1 MQAVILAAGRGERMG
16 ALTELTPKP
25 MLKVAGKNLIEHKLD
40 VLPSNIDEV
49 VIIVGYLGS
58 EIQKYFGGVYKGKRL
73 LYVVQ
78 EQARG
83 TADALWQAKDFLHDQ
98 FLVLNGDDLY
108 AQADLI
114 RCMVHQDGWYLL
126 AKDVPEDYVG
136 GIVEMGDDGS
146 IVRIT
151 ENTVNHVH
159 GKAGMNVYLLDTRVF
174 AAPLVPKA
182 PGSSEFGLPQTVL
195 AAAQQMHIPFRT
207 EKADFWIQITSPEDL
222 ARAQVLLSK

>member
-1 MQAVILAAGRGERMG
+1 MG
-16 ALTELTPKP
+16 SLTELTPKP

-40 VLPSNIDEV
+40 ALPSNIDEV

-58 EIQKYFGGVYKGKRL
+58 EIQKYFGGEYKGRRL
-73 LYVVQ
+73 LYVEQ

-83 TADALWQAKDFLHDQ
+83 TADALWQAKDILHDQ

-126 AKDVPEDYVG
+126 VQDAPDSYSG
-136 GIVEMGDDGS
+136 GIVEVVEDSIISGIAEGS
-146 IVRIT
+146 
-151 ENTVNHVH
+151 HDH
-159 GKAGMNVYLLDTRVF
+159 AGGKACMNVYLLDTRVF

-182 PGSSEFGLPQTVL
+182 AGSTEYGLPQTVL

-207 EKADFWIQITSPEDL
+207 EKADFLIQITSPEDL